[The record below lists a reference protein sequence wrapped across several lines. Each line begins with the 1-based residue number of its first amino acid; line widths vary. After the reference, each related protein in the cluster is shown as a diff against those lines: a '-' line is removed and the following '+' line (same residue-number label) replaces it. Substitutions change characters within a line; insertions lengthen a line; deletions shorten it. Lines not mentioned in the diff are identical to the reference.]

1 MSSQKIYYNREKCAE
16 RLGGIS
22 VKTLDTWR
30 YKGKGPDFHKF
41 GNAIRYSEEDI
52 IKYEESKKV
61 IQDN

>member
-1 MSSQKIYYNREKCAE
+1 MSKEKIYYDRKSCAE

-30 YKGKGPDFHKF
+30 YKGEGPDFHKF

-52 IKYEESKKV
+52 IKYENSRKI
-61 IQDN
+61 IQEN